1 MIGDVSGVEGNS
13 ARRAAKLLGV
23 PIGLAGRAA
32 GGFGRRAL
40 GRNDGELTT
49 EFADQIAEELFS
61 VLGELKGGA
70 MKVGQA
76 LSVFEVGMPERYAEP
91 FRETLAKLQAEA
103 PPMQPGT
110 VESVLDVQLGRKWR
124 ERFAEFDT
132 TAVAAA
138 SIGQVHRATWHDGRE
153 VAVKVQYPGADKA
166 LQSDLRQL
174 RRLAPLI
181 RPLTPGT
188 DVKSVID
195 EIHDSTITELDY
207 RSEADHQRRFS
218 AAFAGDPDIIVPAV
232 IASSPKVLVTE
243 WATGT
248 SLSRISREGTRAER
262 ERCAL
267 LLTEFQFSSPTRAG
281 MLHGDPHPGNF
292 QLAPDGRF
300 VVIDFGASLH
310 LPDGMPAPLT
320 TMMRTAVRGDSGE
333 LLELMREYGYV
344 GPRSRVDA
352 SEAMAFL
359 EPFVEPMR
367 SPFFDFDRE
376 WMQGIVAVYG
386 DFSGREFRTARS
398 FSLPR
403 EFALIHRVLSSSVGM
418 LCQLEARA
426 PYRAVVEK
434 WMPEI
439 FSEE

>member
-1 MIGDVSGVEGNS
+1 
-13 ARRAAKLLGV
+13 
-23 PIGLAGRAA
+23 
-32 GGFGRRAL
+32 
-40 GRNDGELTT
+40 
-49 EFADQIAEELFS
+49 
-61 VLGELKGGA
+61 

-110 VESVLDVQLGRKWR
+110 VESVLDVQLGRRWR
-124 ERFAEFDT
+124 ERFEEFDT

-153 VAVKVQYPGADKA
+153 VAVKVQYPGADRA
-166 LQSDLRQL
+166 LESDLRPL

-188 DVKSVID
+188 DVKSIID
-195 EIHDSTITELDY
+195 ENYDSTITELDY

-218 AAFAGDPDIIVPAV
+218 AAFTDDPDIVVPSV

-248 SLSRISREGTRAER
+248 SLSRISREGTRAETDRGGLLKR
-262 ERCAL
+262 EF
-267 LLTEFQFSSPTRAG
+267 TFSSSTCA
-281 MLHGDPHPGNF
+281 
-292 QLAPDGRF
+292 A
-300 VVIDFGASLH
+300 
-310 LPDGMPAPLT
+310 MP
-320 TMMRTAVRGDSGE
+320 GDSDD
-333 LLELMREYGYV
+333 LPELMREYGYV
-344 GPRSRVDA
+344 SPRSGVDA

-367 SPFFDFDRE
+367 SPSFDFDRG

-386 DFSGREFRTARS
+386 DFSGKEFRTARS

-403 EFALIHRVLSSSVGM
+403 EYAL
-418 LCQLEARA
+418 
-426 PYRAVVEK
+426 
-434 WMPEI
+434 
-439 FSEE
+439 